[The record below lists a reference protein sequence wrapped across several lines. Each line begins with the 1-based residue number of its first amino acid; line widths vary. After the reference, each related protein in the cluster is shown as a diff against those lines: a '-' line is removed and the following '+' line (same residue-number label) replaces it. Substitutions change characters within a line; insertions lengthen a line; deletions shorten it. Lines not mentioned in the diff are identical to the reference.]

1 MAVEQCVAEGLAA
14 LTANRATHI
23 PGRLNRLLAALT
35 PRSVATRSGGT
46 AIARRFGQG
55 SRMLRHVDVGKLSL
69 ARYRSLIDPA
79 LLEEVPALARPLRH
93 ARVLHLNATPYGGG
107 VAELLRSEVALLRG
121 LGIEADWK
129 VISGDERFFHVT
141 KEFHNALQ
149 GARYHLTERARETY
163 LAANAL
169 SAHQLEQEYDF
180 VFVHDPQPAALRA
193 LRKNGQG
200 KWIWRCHIDTSQ
212 PNEEVWAF
220 LKPYV
225 EAHDAAIFTMREF
238 VPPDLEVAETA
249 IIPPAIDALSPKNMP
264 LPLGK
269 CREILGW
276 IGVDTARPLVT
287 QISRFDAWK
296 DPHGVI
302 EAHKLARREVP
313 GLQLALVGSM
323 ALDDPEGW
331 QVYSEIVE
339 HQRGDPDSY
348 VFTNATGVGNVEV
361 NAFQRIARVVVQKS
375 IREGFGLVVSEA
387 LWKGTPV
394 VAGRAGGIPL
404 QLTDGRS
411 GYLVESVEECAER
424 IVRLLEHPQKAE
436 AMGAAG
442 RAHVAAHFLMPR
454 LIRDELRLLA
464 RLA

>member
-1 MAVEQCVAEGLAA
+1 
-14 LTANRATHI
+14 
-23 PGRLNRLLAALT
+23 
-35 PRSVATRSGGT
+35 
-46 AIARRFGQG
+46 
-55 SRMLRHVDVGKLSL
+55 MLRHVDTGKLSL
-69 ARYRSLIDPA
+69 APYRRLVDGDLVDEVRELARSLK
-79 LLEEVPALARPLRH
+79 H

-121 LGIEADWK
+121 LGVDADWK
-129 VISGDERFFHVT
+129 VISGDEGFFHVT
-141 KEFHNALQ
+141 KDFHNALQ
-149 GARYHLTERARETY
+149 GARYHLTERAKETY
-163 LAANAL
+163 LANNAL
-169 SAHQLEQEYDF
+169 NAHQLEQEYDF
-180 VFVHDPQPAALRA
+180 LFIHDPQPAALRT
-193 LRKNGQG
+193 LHHGSS
-200 KWIWRCHIDTSQ
+200 KWIWRCHIDTSH

-238 VPPDLEVAETA
+238 VPPDLKIGQTA
-249 IIPPAIDALSPKNMP
+249 VIPPAIDALSPKNMA
-264 LPLGK
+264 LPLTK
-269 CREILGW
+269 CREILTW
-276 IGVDTARPLVT
+276 IGVDTARPLIT

-302 EAHKLARREVP
+302 EAHKLARKEVP

-331 QVYSEIVE
+331 RVYSEIVE
-339 HQRGDPDSY
+339 RQQDDPDSY
-348 VFTNATGVGNVEV
+348 VFTNLTGIGNVEV

-404 QLTDGRS
+404 QLTDGKG
-411 GYLVESVEECAER
+411 GYLVESVEECADR
-424 IVRLLEHPQKAE
+424 IVRLLTHAEQAE
-436 AMGAAG
+436 AMGEAG

-464 RLA
+464 KLA